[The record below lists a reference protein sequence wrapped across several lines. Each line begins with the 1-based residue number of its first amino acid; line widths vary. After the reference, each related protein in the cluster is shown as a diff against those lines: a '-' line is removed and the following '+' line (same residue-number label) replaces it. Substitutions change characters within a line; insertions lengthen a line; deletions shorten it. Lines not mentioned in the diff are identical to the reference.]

1 MASRVEKYHS
11 EQDYATERS
20 QKNQNLYDAISELD
34 KTTEKDLAKIY
45 RLFQDFD
52 ARKQSL
58 DDLYLPKPKKKIES
72 RESLYSFLDDVHY
85 DPFDLMVQR
94 QYDQGIEEKDKIE
107 ELVDTITDHLD
118 ILEKQESHL
127 RDLKDLTCHSET
139 RGSSN
144 VEPSFP
150 KTEKKKR
157 EVDDL
162 FEKGKSLISS
172 RNIASH
178 LFKDEKEEEK
188 KFNLKVKRGVL
199 VAFILNSILIVLF
212 IIFSI
217 R

>member
-94 QYDQGIEEKDKIE
+94 QYDQEIEEKDKIE

-139 RGSSN
+139 RSSSD
-144 VEPSFP
+144 VEPSFL

>member
-94 QYDQGIEEKDKIE
+94 QYDQEIEEKDKIE

-144 VEPSFP
+144 VEPSFL